1 VEKSYPF
8 FDMDLK
14 KYLKKVYSKSVRDLH
29 ARSTDTVFDNKNSS
43 REKILMFGWELPPF
57 NSGGLGVA
65 CYELAESLSKNGA
78 DITFVLPKK
87 NGAKLPFGK
96 LLFAEKEG
104 FSEDFAVEAID
115 SPIAPYMNGSQYS
128 HKVSHLEDK
137 DTTIYDPNLIGEVKR
152 YGKKAGQ
159 IAKKGKF
166 DIIHAHDWLSF
177 PAGIEAKRISKKPLV
192 VHVHATEFDRAGD
205 GPVDK
210 RIYEIEKQGLE
221 AADRVITVSNF
232 TRNKVAK
239 NYGIN
244 LNKIDVVHNGIN
256 ASKFLSHQPCFKE
269 LKKAGKKVVLFLGRI
284 TIQKGPDYFVKTA
297 KQVVK
302 FRPDVVFVMAGSG
315 DMERQVIQDS
325 AYLGIS
331 DKVLFTGYL
340 DQEKIKSI
348 YQSADVYVMPSV
360 SEPFGIVAL
369 EAIANKTPTIIS
381 KQSGV
386 SETVQNV
393 LKVDFWDIDE
403 MTNKILALLDHKSLS
418 QCMSELGAVE
428 VESNNWD
435 HAAKQCVASYHKLT
449 NQ

>member
-1 VEKSYPF
+1 
-8 FDMDLK
+8 
-14 KYLKKVYSKSVRDLH
+14 
-29 ARSTDTVFDNKNSS
+29 
-43 REKILMFGWELPPF
+43 
-57 NSGGLGVA
+57 
-65 CYELAESLSKNGA
+65 
-78 DITFVLPKK
+78 
-87 NGAKLPFGK
+87 
-96 LLFAEKEG
+96 
-104 FSEDFAVEAID
+104 
-115 SPIAPYMNGSQYS
+115 
-128 HKVSHLEDK
+128 
-137 DTTIYDPNLIGEVKR
+137 
-152 YGKKAGQ
+152 
-159 IAKKGKF
+159 
-166 DIIHAHDWLSF
+166 
-177 PAGIEAKRISKKPLV
+177 
-192 VHVHATEFDRAGD
+192 
-205 GPVDK
+205 
-210 RIYEIEKQGLE
+210 
-221 AADRVITVSNF
+221 
-232 TRNKVAK
+232 
-239 NYGIN
+239 
-244 LNKIDVVHNGIN
+244 
-256 ASKFLSHQPCFKE
+256 
-269 LKKAGKKVVLFLGRI
+269 
-284 TIQKGPDYFVKTA
+284 
-297 KQVVK
+297 
-302 FRPDVVFVMAGSG
+302 MAGSG